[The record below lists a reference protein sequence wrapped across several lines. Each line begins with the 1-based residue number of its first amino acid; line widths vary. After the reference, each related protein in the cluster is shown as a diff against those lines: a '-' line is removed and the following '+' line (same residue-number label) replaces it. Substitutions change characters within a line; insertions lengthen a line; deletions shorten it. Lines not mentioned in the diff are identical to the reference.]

1 MNRFG
6 KKRTYIAG
14 LMLLVPLFS
23 LSYYL
28 PKNMNV
34 HELYG
39 LMAFIGFAIGGV
51 YVRSHLQLLLVIG
64 IFRTLSCSA
73 IALKC

>member
-23 LSYYL
+23 LTYFL

-51 YVRSHLQLLLVIG
+51 YVRS
-64 IFRTLSCSA
+64 
-73 IALKC
+73 